1 MRALLDTNAFLWA
14 LDDNSQLS
22 QKAQRFM
29 SNGENDLFL
38 SSASAWEIVIKSSL
52 GKLELPHDPEKFIE
66 EQMHL
71 CGIDSLP
78 ISIRHALTV
87 ARLPDIHKDPFDR
100 MLIAQAIAENI
111 SIITPDKKIH
121 LYDVHIIW

>member
-14 LDDNSQLS
+14 LDDNSRLS

-29 SNGENDLFL
+29 RNGENGLFL

-52 GKLELPHDPEKFIE
+52 GKLELPHSPEKFIE
-66 EQMHL
+66 EQMQL
-71 CGIDSLP
+71 CGVESLP
-78 ISIRHALTV
+78 ISIRHAL
-87 ARLPDIHKDPFDR
+87 AIAHLPDIHKDPFDR

-111 SIITPDKKIH
+111 PIITPDKKIH
-121 LYDVHIIW
+121 LYDVQIIW